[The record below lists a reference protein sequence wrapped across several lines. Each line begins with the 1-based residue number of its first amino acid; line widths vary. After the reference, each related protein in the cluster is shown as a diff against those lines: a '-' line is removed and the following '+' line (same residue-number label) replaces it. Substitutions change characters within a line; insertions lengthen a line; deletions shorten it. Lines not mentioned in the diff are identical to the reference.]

1 MSQTLRNVLS
11 SPGKN
16 PREWLFLPMSEEW
29 DLETPAVVVETGKP
43 PALDLMAVLPMTEV
57 AELVEH
63 ARAQKPAATDA
74 ELFEAFLYYCDNDS
88 YIRLA

>member
-1 MSQTLRNVLS
+1 MSQSLRSILS
-11 SPGKN
+11 APGKN
-16 PREWLFLPMSEEW
+16 PREWLFLPMSSEW
-29 DLETPAVVVETGKP
+29 DLDTPAVIVEAGTP

-63 ARAQKPAATDA
+63 ARAQKPAASAA
-74 ELFEAFLYYCDNDS
+74 ELLEAFLYYCDNDS